1 MFWLWKQV
9 GQMWGAGGISQL
21 TVILVPRYFLLFL
34 QECRLRFLSEKNIY
48 VIIQYRYVDMSS
60 HTRKTSLQKVISNK
74 LVVHQSS
81 ETSTNQSNVIIR
93 SDDRFLNLVVD
104 SDSIVFKYICLTLF
118 FFFCLHTDKNI
129 TGTWVQDIC
138 FLQFYQ

>member
-1 MFWLWKQV
+1 MITLYQSVHQFYFRYMFHFFE
-9 GQMWGAGGISQL
+9 
-21 TVILVPRYFLLFL
+21 ILSDFFSFFL
-34 QECRLRFLSEKNIY
+34 QECRLRFLSEKKLY